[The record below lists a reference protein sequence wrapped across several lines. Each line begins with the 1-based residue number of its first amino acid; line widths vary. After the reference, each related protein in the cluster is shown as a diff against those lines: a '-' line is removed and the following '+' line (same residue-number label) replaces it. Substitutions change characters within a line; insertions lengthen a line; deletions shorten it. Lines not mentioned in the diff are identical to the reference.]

1 MRPAAS
7 SNTAVNNSHAWGLE
21 GAHAPPQLSFVLLQ
35 SELPGNS
42 GEDTFSSCEPLT
54 FLWEAAPPRMWGGLR
69 LNTAP
74 PSSKTS
80 VIGPAEAFQK
90 MIITFSSQDSQEKGG
105 QAGGG
110 GGGGLDEGPRTQLEV
125 YI

>member
-1 MRPAAS
+1 MGRAEIK
-7 SNTAVNNSHAWGLE
+7 HG
-21 GAHAPPQLSFVLLQ
+21 
-35 SELPGNS
+35 
-42 GEDTFSSCEPLT
+42 
-54 FLWEAAPPRMWGGLR
+54 
-69 LNTAP
+69 P